1 MSTTIDQKVVEMR
14 FDNKNFESNVA
25 TSMSTLD
32 KLKQSLKFKGAT
44 KGIEEVSSA
53 ANRMSGPMSGIGSA
67 VETVRAKFSALEVMG
82 VTALANI
89 TNSAVNAGKRIVS
102 ALTIDP
108 IKTGFQEYET
118 QINAVQ
124 TILANTKSKGS
135 TLKDVNAA
143 LDELNT
149 YADKTIYNFTEMTR
163 NIGTFTAAGVDL
175 DTSVSAIKGI
185 ANLAA
190 VSGSTS
196 QQASTAM
203 YQLSQALASGTVKL
217 MDWNSVVNAGMGGQ
231 VFQDALKETAR
242 VHGVAIDKM
251 IKDEGSFRE
260 TLKEGWLTSEI
271 LTETLAKFTG
281 DLSEAD
287 LKKQG
292 YTDKQ
297 IKEIMELGKTANDA
311 ATKVKTLT
319 QLWDTLKEAAQSGW
333 SQSWRIIVGDFE
345 EAKELFTEISDL
357 LGKLIGDSADSR
369 NKVLQG
375 WSDLGG
381 RKVLIDSLRNAF
393 EGIMSVMK
401 PIKEAFREIFPPVTA
416 QNLLNLTE
424 RLKAFTEKL
433 KMSDE
438 TADKVKRTFKGIF
451 SIFDIF
457 RKVLVSLA
465 KPINNLVGSK
475 GISSL
480 SDLLLNAAAS
490 IGDFF
495 TSLNKNFNGEGIT
508 NLFGKIVSGISG
520 TLTKITGGLSGFG
533 ELLTSIGGVI
543 SNVFGKIW
551 DVVKKVFGWISDNV
565 SFKDILAGV
574 ATGGLIK
581 LVKNISGFLDKITG
595 FFDNLF
601 KKDGLFSIGNKVKDI
616 LDSVK
621 NSLQAFT
628 TGIKSASLLA
638 IAIAV
643 GILTASIS
651 KLAELRA
658 PDIAKSIG
666 AIGIL
671 MGLLSGTLRSM
682 SKSLGKFGSKGIM
695 RSGIALV
702 FVAAAINILATA
714 MEKISK
720 LSLKEIGKG
729 LAGIGGGLLELSI
742 ALKIIGKTKIS
753 LSTSIAILA
762 LAKACDVLG
771 DALKKFGSM
780 KWDEIGRGLA
790 GMGGALL
797 ELTGAMAILSKAG
810 GFKSLLGSVGILI
823 AVQSL
828 SKMADALK
836 KFGAMSWGEIRRG
849 LSAMGGALGE
859 LAIALGGMG
868 KVAGLSSIFAA
879 SAIWITVQGLDDLA
893 DALTIFGE
901 MSWSEIGRGL
911 SAMGGALGEVAG
923 FTGALGK
930 IAGFSGI
937 LGAGAILITI
947 QGLDDLASAFETFG
961 YMSWSE
967 IGRGLSAMGGALGEV
982 AGITGALGKIAGF
995 SGILGAGAILITIQ
1009 GLNDLADAFKKFGEM
1024 SWSEIGRGLSAMGG
1038 ALLEVGGISGALGYL
1053 TNVAGML
1060 GSASIWIAIQGL
1072 NDLADAFKKFGEMS
1086 WSEIGRGLS
1095 AMGGALGELALGGLL
1110 NTLSI
1115 IGSFSISN
1123 IAEPLGVL
1131 ADSVKKWE
1139 NVTVPEGLGL
1149 QLSALASGILSF
1161 TFGGLGASAIA
1172 TVAAPLGILSESV
1185 KKWTGVVI
1193 PEGLGTQL
1201 DSLAS
1206 GISSFTFSGL
1216 GASAIASVAT
1226 PLGALADSVKK
1237 WTGVTIPEGL
1247 EAGLTQI
1254 ANGVKAFTW
1263 VFAGGWS
1270 INAIVEPLAALPD
1283 SVKKWNGV
1291 AIPSGL
1297 EESLISLA
1305 NGIKAFTWAFMG
1317 GWSISAVIE
1326 PLNSLVDTV
1335 KKWAGV
1341 TVPAG
1346 LKDSLKAIAD
1356 GIGEFTLI
1364 DVAKIQAVDDNLL
1377 TISNAL
1383 KNLSSIKVNG
1393 TTLVTFAK
1401 NVKTCSTE
1409 LADIDSSSIATAES
1423 TINTLVTT
1431 VKNVNSTSVS
1441 NVGKFVSAA
1450 NSLNNI
1456 DISKINV
1463 NTGDLAASIKAI
1475 EGVMSSIS
1483 KTISASKD
1491 SISKAMT
1498 VAMSGTSAA
1507 IKAKQSELTS
1517 AVGTLTN
1524 ALSNTISK
1532 KKNTIAKAFST
1543 LVSGAVSAIRDKY
1556 SSFKSAGSYLVSGFA
1571 AGISE
1576 NSYRA
1581 AAKARA
1587 MAEAAE
1593 EAARK
1598 ALAINSPS
1606 KVFRAIGMGVPEGF
1620 AQGIGMLGRAVADSS
1635 ETMADTAINST
1646 KRAITR
1652 LASVI
1657 NSDIDTQPTIR
1668 PVIDLSNV
1676 KDGVGAIN
1684 GMFNASPSMGLL
1696 SNVRSINTMMNRRN
1710 QNGVNDDVVS
1720 AINDLKKT
1728 IGDTSGDTYSFGDV
1742 IYDDGSNVSEAVRS
1756 LVRAIR
1762 VERRT

>member
-14 FDNKNFESNVA
+14 FDNQNFESNVA

-135 TLKDVNAA
+135 TLKDVNSA

-242 VHGVAIDKM
+242 VHGIAIDKM

-260 TLKEGWLTSEI
+260 TLQNGWLTSEI
-271 LTETLAKFTG
+271 LTETLQKFTG
-281 DLSEAD
+281 DLTEAD
-287 LKKQG
+287 LKKKG

-345 EAKELFTEISDL
+345 EAKELFTEISDI
-357 LGKLIGDSADSR
+357 LGKLIGDSAESR

-393 EGIMSVMK
+393 EGIMSIMK
-401 PIKEAFREIFPPVTA
+401 PIKEAFREIFPPITA
-416 QNLLNLTE
+416 QNILNLTE

-457 RKVLVSLA
+457 RKILVSLA
-465 KPINNLVGSK
+465 KPINDLVGSK

-480 SDLLLNAAAS
+480 SDLVLNTAAS

-543 SNVFGKIW
+543 SKVFGKIW

-601 KKDGLFSIGNKVKDI
+601 KKDGLSSIGDKVKDI

-651 KLAELRA
+651 KLAELRV
-658 PDIAKSIG
+658 PDIAKSIV

-682 SKSLGKFGSKGIM
+682 SKSLGKFGSKGIL
-695 RSGIALV
+695 RSGLALV
-702 FVAAAINILATA
+702 FVAYAINILATA

-729 LAGIGGGLLELSI
+729 LVGIGGGLLELSG
-742 ALKIIGKTKIS
+742 AVKIIGKTKIP

-762 LAKACDVLG
+762 LAKACDILG
-771 DALKKFGSM
+771 DALKKFGEMS
-780 KWDEIGRGLA
+780 WSEIGRGLSA
-790 GMGGALL
+790 MGGSLL
-797 ELTGAMAILSKAG
+797 ELSGALAILSKTG
-810 GFKSLLGSVGILI
+810 GFGSLLGSVGILI

-828 SKMADALK
+828 SKLADALK
-836 KFGAMSWGEIRRG
+836 KFGAMSWGEIGRG

-859 LAIALGGMG
+859 LAIALGGVG
-868 KVAGLSSIFAA
+868 KIAGISSIFAA
-879 SAIWITVQGLDDLA
+879 GAIWIAIQGLDDLA
-893 DALTIFGE
+893 EALMTFGY
-901 MSWSEIGRGL
+901 MSWEEIKRGL
-911 SAMGGALGEVAG
+911 AGMGGALGEVAG
-923 FTGALGK
+923 MTGALGK
-930 IAGFSGI
+930 IAGFSS
-937 LGAGAILITI
+937 LFGAGAILITI
-947 QGLDDLASAFETFG
+947 QGLDDLADAFKKFG
-961 YMSWSE
+961 EMSWSE
-967 IGRGLSAMGGALGEV
+967 IGRGLSGMGGALLEIGV
-982 AGITGALGKIAGF
+982 ISGALGYLTNIG
-995 SGILGAGAILITIQ
+995 GILGSASIWITIQ

-1053 TNVAGML
+1053 TNVAGIL

-1086 WSEIGRGLS
+1086 WDEIGRGLAS
-1095 AMGGALGELALGGLL
+1095 MGGALGELAIGGFL

-1115 IGSFSISN
+1115 IGSYSISEV
-1123 IAEPLGVL
+1123 AEPLGIL

-1149 QLSALASGILSF
+1149 QLSALASGVLSF

-1172 TVAAPLGILSESV
+1172 TMAAPLGILADSV
-1185 KKWTGVVI
+1185 TKWTGVVV
-1193 PEGLGTQL
+1193 PEGLGEQL
-1201 DSLAS
+1201 KSLAD
-1206 GISSFTFSGL
+1206 GVSSFTFSGL
-1216 GASAIASVAT
+1216 GASAISSVAA
-1226 PLGALADSVKK
+1226 PLGTLADSVSK
-1237 WTGVTIPEGL
+1237 WSNITIPEGL
-1247 EAGLTQI
+1247 ETGLTQI
-1254 ANGVKAFTW
+1254 ANGVKAFSW
-1263 VFAGGWS
+1263 AFMGGWS
-1270 INAIVEPLAALPD
+1270 ISAIIEPLAALPD

-1291 AIPSGL
+1291 SIPSGL
-1297 EESLISLA
+1297 EEGLTSLA
-1305 NGIKAFTWAFMG
+1305 TGVKAFTWAFMG
-1317 GWSISAVIE
+1317 GWSISAIIE

-1335 KKWAGV
+1335 KKWTNV

-1346 LKDSLKAIAD
+1346 LKESLTAIAE

-1364 DVAKIQAVDDNLL
+1364 DIGKIQAVDDNLL

-1383 KNLSSIKVNG
+1383 KNLSSVNNNG
-1393 TTLVTFAK
+1393 AMLVTFAK
-1401 NVKTCSTE
+1401 NVKTCSTD
-1409 LADIDSSSIATAES
+1409 LAGIDSDDLATSTDTIASLVS
-1423 TINTLVTT
+1423 TIKL
-1431 VKNVNSTSVS
+1431 VNSTSVS
-1441 NVGKFVSAA
+1441 NVGNFVSAA

-1483 KTISASKD
+1483 KTISSSKD
-1491 SISKAMT
+1491 SISNAMT

-1507 IKAKQSELTS
+1507 ISSKQADLTS
-1517 AVGTLTN
+1517 AVVKITS
-1524 ALSNTISK
+1524 ALSKTVSD
-1532 KKNTIAKAFST
+1532 KKNTITNAFKT
-1543 LVSGAVSAIRDKY
+1543 LVSGAVSAIREKY

-1581 AAKARA
+1581 AAKAKA

-1593 EAARK
+1593 KAAK
-1598 ALAINSPS
+1598 DALAINSPS

-1620 AQGIGMLGRAVADSS
+1620 AQGIGMLGRAVVDSS

-1657 NSDIDTQPTIR
+1657 DSDIDTQPTIR
-1668 PVIDLSNV
+1668 PVMDLSEV
-1676 KDGVGAIN
+1676 KTSASEISGL
-1684 GMFNASPSMGLL
+1684 FNASPSIGLL

-1742 IYDDGSNVSEAVRS
+1742 VYDDGSNVSEAVKS